1 MVTKEQLY
9 EECRFVRDIAKEIYD
24 DPSNGLGY
32 LRIGKFPMGWC
43 GYLSN
48 VLCVWL
54 GQRFPGEDFFYIRGN
69 DGKKTHAWVK
79 YKSLII
85 DITAD
90 QFDGCSEEIL
100 IIESKK
106 SPLHKKFKVDD
117 KPMKKEF
124 ADIKYQPD
132 NYIYQVLTS
141 KKDSVT

>member
-24 DPSNGLGY
+24 DRSNGLDY
-32 LRIGKFPMGWC
+32 MRFDRFPAGWC
-43 GYLSN
+43 GTLAN
-48 VLCVWL
+48 VLCVWF
-54 GQRFPGEDFFYIRGN
+54 GQKFPNEDFFYVCGN
-69 DGKKTHAWVK
+69 AGRQTHAWVK

-106 SPLHKKFKVDD
+106 SPLHKKFKVED
-117 KPMKKEF
+117 KPVRKDI
-124 ADIKYQPD
+124 ADVNYQPD
-132 NYIYQVLTS
+132 NYIYQVLVS
-141 KKDSVT
+141 KKDSVI